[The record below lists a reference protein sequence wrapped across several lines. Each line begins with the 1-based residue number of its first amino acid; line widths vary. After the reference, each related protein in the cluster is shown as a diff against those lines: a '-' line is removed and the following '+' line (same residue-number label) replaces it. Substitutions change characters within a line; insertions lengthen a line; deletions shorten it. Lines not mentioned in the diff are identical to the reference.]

1 MKFSK
6 NLHVVAVVAAMMA
19 FGARAA
25 SVSSEQVLNA
35 VSAWA
40 AANGAAFASPGAAT
54 SAAPVHGD
62 DGTNVLYWIVTMSNG
77 GAVIASPDTD
87 LDLVVAVLE
96 KYDGAFPAGHPLPSI
111 LKRDMGN
118 RLAVLASRA
127 AAAPS
132 NGRPRLSATAA
143 STSSS
148 ASASGD
154 DTLTEAVRK
163 ANSQWAKYGVGGG
176 RPRLRAAAL
185 DGGDTSPYVRRIV
198 DGFETNGRY
207 THWNQD
213 YVDHQY
219 CYNKY
224 TPQHAVCGCVATAGA
239 AILQF
244 FNCTNDV
251 GSLTGNPTYDAD
263 AKPAGNYR
271 NDYGPCNMTIAGKLD
286 WSILPKQFGGEV
298 EGTGVLNETDRDLLG
313 RATYNMGVLV
323 DMGWD
328 MMGPGTESGAQTS
341 ALADAFKKFG
351 FKTARYVKYSGDAKT
366 DGKEFVKTLYAQVW
380 CGAPVALSIRGNSGG
395 HAVVGCGYARD
406 PDGDEFCRVFMGWAG
421 SGDAWYKLPTIK
433 GSSFDFNLVEGA
445 VTMIGYQDEAVV
457 PVYGEANI
465 PGVDLTLPGYVVDG
479 EPMTVPVNENGFFG
493 IRVPADITDRT
504 IVYTPR
510 GKSADITPFDAATL
524 ASTSN
529 DLETLDAAIPDEIF
543 FSILNATTKSTLESG
558 RFAAT
563 NEGKAL
569 LLVSGIPGTLRTKT
583 LMEYIYYLDDT
594 TDFSNKFVLV
604 FNNYKS
610 PDPNRPDGNPSIGVF
625 DSAVFEPDERWVETN
640 GRLTYEPFIDYEATY
655 ASTNGPVYT
664 FSATN
669 AVSMTNDVDI
679 VLDVGYDGY
688 LRRHGN
694 IVVTVTGADAS
705 VDLDNPPADPNAPFE
720 VTASVEPGYGLHE
733 NVWTNGEIVVFKAD
747 GTYTNEEKGVI
758 YSCVGWTT
766 NALYTFVE
774 GFGSHWEQNPYNA
787 GNTAEIQLFS
797 DTTNTLTWV
806 WKVTHYRVTGE
817 GLLPYGIDGSAVT
830 PSEMW
835 AEDGERV
842 TLVATAKIKSYGF
855 NDWALQPASDP
866 SADYTAVYNSNLGQH
881 DAAAIQ
887 NGTSV
892 SFYVYEPVK
901 FIAKYRSG
909 VTPASSTTFSMVIR
923 SDPANLATAGAPVP
937 FALYLVQDSEN
948 ATLRSGLAWG
958 DNTVDNSI
966 VRFILIASQ
975 TYTDATGGVWT
986 CSSLSVDQRNV
997 RSVDGGYV
1005 VNDLSRPVEVTCNW
1019 ERQESDPDPDPPTP
1033 PDPPEPPTPEP
1044 PTPAPIAIS
1053 SIVKAGEGEWT
1064 ITVTNSV
1071 KDCWYWLYATGDLS
1085 EIAGDSSA
1093 AWKAEKATTTEAN
1106 PQQATADD
1114 GEIVF
1119 HATATGPNMFWR
1131 AKVTATEDGD

>member
-118 RLAVLASRA
+118 RLAVLAARA

-132 NGRPRLSATAA
+132 NGRPRLSATATAA

-154 DTLTEAVRK
+154 GVSQAIAS
-163 ANSQWAKYGVGGG
+163 ANAQWAKYGVGGG
-176 RPRLRAAAL
+176 RPRLKADAL
-185 DGGDTSPYVRRIV
+185 EDGDASPYVRRIV

-213 YVDHQY
+213 YVASHY
-219 CYNKY
+219 CYNLY
-224 TPQHAVCGCVATAGA
+224 TPEHAVCGCVATAGA

-251 GSLTGNPTYDAD
+251 GNVLGKPTYGLEKRDVAYPYNTTKEG
-263 AKPAGNYR
+263 A
-271 NDYGPCNMTIAGKLD
+271 LD
-286 WSILPKQFGGEV
+286 WSILPKQYGGDV
-298 EGTGVLNETDRDLLG
+298 EGTGALNDAGRELLG
-313 RATYNMGVLV
+313 RAAFNMGVLV
-323 DMGWD
+323 DMAWD
-328 MMGPGTESGAQTS
+328 EGGPHTESGALLS
-341 ALADAFKKFG
+341 KLVDAFKAYG
-351 FKTARYVKYSGDAKT
+351 FKTSRHVVYSADEKT
-366 DGKEFVKTLYAQVW
+366 DGKEFFKTIYAQVW
-380 CGAPVALSIRGNSGG
+380 CGAPVALGIRGDPGG
-395 HAVVGCGYARD
+395 HAVIGCGYARD
-406 PDGDEFCRVFMGWAG
+406 PDGDEFCRVFMGWSG
-421 SGDAWYKLPTIK
+421 SGDAWYKFPKIQ
-433 GSSFDFNLVEGA
+433 DFKVVENA
-445 VTMIGYQDEAVV
+445 VTMIGLYDDAVV

-465 PGVDLTLPGYVVDG
+465 PGVDLTLPGYLIDG
-479 EPMTVPVNENGFFG
+479 QPATVEVNENGFFG
-493 IRVPADITDRT
+493 IRVPVSLTDRT

-524 ASTSN
+524 ASISN

-543 FSILNATTKSTLESG
+543 FSILNATVKSTPTSG
-558 RFAAT
+558 RFMAMQ
-563 NEGKAL
+563 EDKAL
-569 LLVSGIPGTLRTKT
+569 LLVSGSPGTPRTKT

-604 FNNYKS
+604 FNNYRS
-610 PDPNRPDGNPSIGVF
+610 SDPNRPDGNPSIGVF
-625 DSAVFEPDERWVETN
+625 DPDPFVPGERWVETN

-664 FSATN
+664 YTAGD
-669 AVSMTNDVDI
+669 AGSMTNDVDE

-688 LRRHGN
+688 LRLHGN
-694 IVVTVTGADAS
+694 IVVKVTGADAG
-705 VDLDNPPADPNAPFE
+705 VDLANPPDDPNAPFE
-720 VTASVEPGYGLHE
+720 VTASVAPGYGLYE
-733 NVWTNGEIVVFKAD
+733 NVLTNGECVVFTAE

-766 NALYTFVE
+766 NALYRFEE
-774 GFGSHWEQNPYNA
+774 GLFGYGGEWVQNPYNK
-787 GNTAEIQLFS
+787 GTRAELQFFS

-806 WKVTHYRVTGE
+806 WKVTHYRVTGVA
-817 GLLPYGIDGSAVT
+817 LLPYSTEEQPGAVT
-830 PSEMW
+830 PSEIW

-842 TLVATAKIKSYGF
+842 TLVSAAKIKSWGF
-855 NDWALQPASDP
+855 SDWSLQLESDP
-866 SADYTAVYNSNLGQH
+866 STYYDDFYNSDLGQP

-887 NGTSV
+887 NGLSV
-892 SFYVYEPVK
+892 SFNVYAPVK
-901 FIAKYRSG
+901 FTAKYRSG
-909 VTPASSTTFSMVIR
+909 VTPATSTTFSMAIA
-923 SDPANLATAGAPVP
+923 SDPADLATAGAPVP
-937 FALYLVQDSEN
+937 LMLMLVQDSEN
-948 ATLRSGLAWG
+948 STLRSDLAWG
-958 DNTVDNSI
+958 DNTLDNSI
-966 VRFILIASQ
+966 VSFMPLVGQ
-975 TYTDATGGVWT
+975 TYTDATGGVWKCT
-986 CSSLSVDQRNV
+986 GVYVNRSNV

-1005 VNDLSRPVEVTCNW
+1005 VKDLSQPVAVTCAW
-1019 ERQESDPDPDPPTP
+1019 ERQESDPDPDPPTPPDP

-1071 KDCWYWLYATGDLS
+1071 KDCWYWLYATSDLS

-1119 HATATGPNMFWR
+1119 HATATGANMFWR